1 MRTMRSAN
9 ICGFSKK
16 LLKVNA
22 GPCAMIFTAAS
33 ILILLASMFGSVE
46 ISFAGTTLEIELEKK
61 LERLELKK
69 SGDASIET
77 LLKPVLTTSAVEL
90 NKKFAM
96 PRNDIDGLLNFA
108 KVSDELYRGQQP
120 ERKGFEALK
129 KMGIKTVVS
138 LRAFHSDRSMLK
150 GLGLNY
156 YRVSFNTWHAEDE
169 DVLAFLKIIKDPKY
183 HPVFVHCQHGADR
196 TGTMCAIYRVALQGW
211 SMEDAIAEMKN
222 FGFHEIWTNLPKYLK
237 AFDTKK
243 ILEELNKTAE
253 PKIDLVE

>member
-1 MRTMRSAN
+1 MKTINCAN
-9 ICGFSKK
+9 ISSG
-16 LLKVNA
+16 LRT
-22 GPCAMIFTAAS
+22 GPIPFTAS
-33 ILILLASMFGSVE
+33 LLIILVLSMFIPAG
-46 ISFAGTTLEIELEKK
+46 ISFAKTTIETELEKK
-61 LERLELKK
+61 LARLELKK
-69 SGDASIET
+69 IENGT
-77 LLKPVLTTSAVEL
+77 IEALLKPVMETSAIEV
-90 NKKFAM
+90 NAKFAV
-96 PRNDIDGLLNFA
+96 PRNDIAGLLNFA

-120 ERKGFEALK
+120 ERSGFEALK

-169 DVLAFLKIIKDPKY
+169 DVLAFLKIIKNPKY

-196 TGTMCAIYRVALQGW
+196 TGTMCAIYRVAVQGW
-211 SMEDAIAEMKN
+211 KMEDAISEMKN

-243 ILEELNKTAE
+243 IMNELDKAAD
-253 PKIDLVE
+253 PKVDLVE